1 MQIPSP
7 PRLGGGAGRGH
18 VTRACVCWDDW
29 TEQVEA
35 NEALEGRTAELEAQI
50 TVQLQFEYGLKEFLS
65 HHKHE
70 P

>member
-7 PRLGGGAGRGH
+7 PRLGGGAACTRGGH
-18 VTRACVCWDDW
+18 ATWDDW

-50 TVQLQFEYGLKEFLS
+50 TVQLQFEYGFQNS
-65 HHKHE
+65 FHKHE